1 MVDID
6 FNPNEFSIPAEK
18 DVTVTLPNNEATI
31 HNFNID
37 GKNNPTNPDIHSGDV
52 PAGEETAVTINLPAG
67 DEYYSCSIAGHEAAG
82 MFGTI
87 HVA

>member
-6 FNPNEFSIPAEK
+6 FNPNEFSIPAET
-18 DVTVTLPNNEATI
+18 D
-31 HNFNID
+31 
-37 GKNNPTNPDIHSGDV
+37 
-52 PAGEETAVTINLPAG
+52 VTINLPAG

-82 MFGTI
+82 MFGTV